1 MSCRGVKVETR
12 FINHRN
18 NMARGLLLC
27 LAVAAGFCCCCLST
41 AQASH
46 EPRGVHPDKKASYS
60 PRRDFTCLDGSATFP
75 FELVNDDYC
84 DCADGSD
91 EPGTSACPNGR
102 FHCPN
107 KGHKPQDVLSSRV
120 NDGICDCCDGSDEYD
135 SDAQCTDSCE
145 AVGRK
150 AKEEEER
157 QRELQAEGYKT
168 RLTYAQQGA
177 QKRAESQAK
186 LDELEKELK
195 QLKSEVETLK
205 TAKEAAEEP
214 EIAAKEEHRKRW
226 EEVLQERKEAR
237 KKAEAMAAFDELD
250 TDSDSRVST
259 DELQA
264 KPELD
269 DDGDGE
275 VSKEEALEYLD
286 NEESV
291 EFEAFF
297 KRVWDVVSDK
307 CKFQPPPPAEGEEPV
322 AKKKEPQMETV
333 DADEEGED
341 EDYDDDYYDEVEDA
355 PIESD
360 DMPDYDN
367 ATKELIDIA
376 SKARDVLKDAE
387 NRKRDVDR
395 EVGDLKKFLDIT
407 LGHDNEFGPLHD
419 QCYELTDREYTY
431 RMCPFNKVTQKP
443 KKGGRETSLGTW
455 GSWAGPGGSPY
466 SVMKFENGEK
476 CWNGPSRST
485 LVTVKCGLAEEVMSA
500 SEPNRCEYAMEFST
514 PAVCELTSTPTSQ
527 DPHQEL

>member
-1 MSCRGVKVETR
+1 
-12 FINHRN
+12 
-18 NMARGLLLC
+18 MARGVLLC
-27 LAVAAGFCCCCLST
+27 LAVAACFCCLSS
-41 AQASH
+41 ARAGH
-46 EPRGVHPDKKASYS
+46 ELRGVHPDKKSSYN

-145 AVGRK
+145 AVGRV
-150 AKEEEER
+150 AREAEQR

-168 RLTYAQQGA
+168 RLAYAQQGA
-177 QKRAESQAK
+177 QKRVESQAR
-186 LDELEKELK
+186 LDELEKELE

-205 TAKEAAEEP
+205 TEKKAAEEP
-214 EIAAKEEHRKRW
+214 EIAAKEEHRKWW
-226 EEVLQERKEAR
+226 EEVLQARKEAR

-250 TDSDSRVST
+250 TNSDGRVST

-291 EFEAFF
+291 DFEVFF
-297 KRVWDVVSDK
+297 ESVWDVVSDK
-307 CKFQPPPPAEGEEPV
+307 CKFQPPPPAEEEGEEPV
-322 AKKKEPQMETV
+322 AKRKEQRMETV
-333 DADEEGED
+333 GAEGDEED
-341 EDYDDDYYDEVEDA
+341 EDYDDDYDYEEVEDA
-355 PIESD
+355 PIQSD

-367 ATKELIDIA
+367 ATKELIAIA
-376 SKARDVLKDAE
+376 SKARDVLRDAE
-387 NRKRDVDR
+387 NRKRDVER
-395 EVGDLKKFLDIT
+395 EVEDLKKFLGIT
-407 LGHDNEFGPLHD
+407 LGHDNEFGPLYD

-431 RMCPFNKVTQKP
+431 KMCAFNKVTQKP

-455 GSWAGPGGSPY
+455 GTWDGPSNSPY

-514 PAVCELTSTPTSQ
+514 PAVCDPTGTQTPQ
-527 DPHQEL
+527 EPHQEL